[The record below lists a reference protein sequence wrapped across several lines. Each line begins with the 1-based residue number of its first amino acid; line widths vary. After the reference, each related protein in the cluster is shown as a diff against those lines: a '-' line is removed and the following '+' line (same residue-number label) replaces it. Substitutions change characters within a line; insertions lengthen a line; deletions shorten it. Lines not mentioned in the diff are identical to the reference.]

1 VRIHVERAIGRIKQ
15 YKILH
20 GVIPISSAGIS
31 NNVACVCAYLT
42 NFLPPVVGDSGDN
55 LNSLFNDHIRFN
67 YCNLLMSVLLEL
79 DDIVLH

>member
-55 LNSLFNDHIRFN
+55 IHKSHIHKIVFNDHA
-67 YCNLLMSVLLEL
+67 YWVSLL
-79 DDIVLH
+79 